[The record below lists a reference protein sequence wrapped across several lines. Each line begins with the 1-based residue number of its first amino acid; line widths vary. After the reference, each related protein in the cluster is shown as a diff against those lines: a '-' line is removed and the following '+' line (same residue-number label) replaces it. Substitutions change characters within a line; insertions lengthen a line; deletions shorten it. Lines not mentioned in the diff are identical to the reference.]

1 MIFKD
6 SSMTFAPD
14 LYIHDTS
21 RRHIERYIAQPAH
34 AVLLHGAVGVGA
46 TTIAWS
52 MAHAMG
58 DTMPLVVESIE
69 GKDISIEQIR
79 ELYTLTRG
87 AHHDTQA
94 VIIDDS
100 HRLSAPAQHA
110 FLKLLEEPPENTYF
124 ILVAYEPHLLL
135 PTIHS
140 RVQAIELQRLPAN
153 KTASLLHERVPDE
166 ATRRQLQFI
175 ASGLP
180 AQILRLNNDAD
191 ELATSFA
198 RARSAKAFVE
208 ATTYDRLILL
218 QQFIKDREQAI
229 AFVEM
234 IGLIVERSSIRQPQL
249 TPKLAILSRCLD
261 RLHDNAHVRLQLMS
275 LALSL

>member
-1 MIFKD
+1 
-6 SSMTFAPD
+6 MTFAPD

-46 TTIAWS
+46 TTIARS
-52 MAHAMG
+52 MARALG
-58 DTMPLVVESIE
+58 DTMPLTVETID
-69 GKDISIEQIR
+69 GKEISIGQIR

-87 AHHDTQA
+87 THHDTQV
-94 VIIDDS
+94 VIIDDA
-100 HRLSAPAQHA
+100 HRLSLSAQHA
-110 FLKLLEEPPENTYF
+110 FLKLLEEPPENTHF
-124 ILVAYEPHLLL
+124 VLVAHEPHLLL

-140 RVQAIELQRLPAN
+140 RVQSIELQRL
-153 KTASLLHERVPDE
+153 TTDTTSSLIRDHISDE